1 MLPAATA
8 KIALFANY
16 DLLSIESTIN
26 IRVKEYLKPTG
37 ALEILL
43 SNKYEIKRLSHE

>member
-26 IRVKEYLKPTG
+26 IRVKEYLKPIG

-43 SNKYEIKRLSHE
+43 SNKYEIER

>member
-43 SNKYEIKRLSHE
+43 SNKYEIER